1 MAKPETPR
9 KPAKKAAKAKTAP
22 STGETSSAPENPP
35 EAPKKK
41 IGRPSKYTPEIAQRM
56 CDLLSEG
63 VPLQEICRRE
73 GYPAWRTIYDWM
85 YRDDKEVAAG
95 RGAGLSASIAR
106 AREIGYDA
114 LAEQCLV
121 IADTPQMGRKTV
133 YSSGGDEDKDS
144 VTVTEEEMLGHR
156 KLQIET
162 RLKLLAKWDPKRFG
176 DRVQLAGD
184 ADQPIKIQAETQAE
198 AMFEALLKNIELK
211 RQANGSR

>member
-22 STGETSSAPENPP
+22 SVGETSSAPENPP

-41 IGRPSKYTPEIAQRM
+41 TGRPSKYTPEIAQEM
-56 CDLLSEG
+56 CNLLAEG
-63 VPLQEICRRE
+63 IPLREICRRE
-73 GYPAWRTIYDWM
+73 GFPAWRTVYDWM
-85 YRDDKEVAAG
+85 VRDDEAVAAG
-95 RGAGLSASIAR
+95 GGVGLSASIAR

-114 LAEQCLV
+114 LAEQCLM
-121 IADTPQMGRKTV
+121 IADTPQMGRRTV
-133 YSSGGDEDKDS
+133 YSSGAEEDEDS
-144 VTVTEEEMLGHR
+144 MTVTEEDMLGHR